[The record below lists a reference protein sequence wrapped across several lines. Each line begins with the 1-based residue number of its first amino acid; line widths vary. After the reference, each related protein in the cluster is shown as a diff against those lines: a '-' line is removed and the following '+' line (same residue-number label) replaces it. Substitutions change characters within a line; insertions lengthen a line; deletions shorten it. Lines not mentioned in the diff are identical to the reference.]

1 MDICGKTIE
10 EVLLSEESLRLKFT
24 DGTEFEVC
32 GEYLYDVSVPAKYVS
47 MPHDPGLTK
56 EALAESRESW
66 RLAAELTGFSR

>member
-10 EVLLSEESLRLKFT
+10 GFLLGEESLRLRFT

-32 GEYLYDVSVPAKYVS
+32 GEYLYDTSVPAKYVA

-56 EALAESRESW
+56 EALDESRESW
-66 RLAAELTGFSR
+66 RLAAELARFSR